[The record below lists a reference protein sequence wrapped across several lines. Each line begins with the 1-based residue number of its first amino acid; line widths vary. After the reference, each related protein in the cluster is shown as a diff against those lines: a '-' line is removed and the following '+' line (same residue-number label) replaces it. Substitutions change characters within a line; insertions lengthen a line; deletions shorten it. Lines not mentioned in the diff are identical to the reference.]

1 MVSSNRRRLSR
12 ASAVSTAPLS
22 ISQEAPSTDAVVEI
36 VADTMDASTTGDSD
50 SANPPSLPDLH
61 VAAADAAAPP
71 SIRSNHFQNLALG
84 VGGGDPLQKILQP
97 SSAPSGALPA
107 DLAISQAG
115 EVSIEH
121 QQLPQRVD
129 GVPLEPAL
137 SPPAPSPPSSTMISA
152 TSATTATTAIAAIA
166 ATDIT
171 PAPVIV
177 RDALSA
183 LPVLP
188 VQFCLQT
195 RCKPIPCC
203 SLQTAML

>member
-1 MVSSNRRRLSR
+1 MASSRLRKR
-12 ASAVSTAPLS
+12 ARALVRSPPKLLRP
-22 ISQEAPSTDAVVEI
+22 QEAPSPES
-36 VADTMDASTTGDSD
+36 ADNFVGQSSERVTTGDSD
-50 SANPPSLPDLH
+50 SENPPSLPVLH
-61 VAAADAAAPP
+61 AAAADSAASQ
-71 SIRSNHFQNLALG
+71 SIASNLLQNLALG
-84 VGGGDPLQKILQP
+84 VGGGDPLQKFLQP

-195 RCKPIPCC
+195 RCKPILCC
-203 SLQTAML
+203 PLQTAMS

>member
-1 MVSSNRRRLSR
+1 MASSRLRKR
-12 ASAVSTAPLS
+12 ARALVRSPPKLLRP
-22 ISQEAPSTDAVVEI
+22 QEAPSPES
-36 VADTMDASTTGDSD
+36 ADNFVGQSSERVTTGDSD
-50 SANPPSLPDLH
+50 SANPPSLPVLH
-61 VAAADAAAPP
+61 AAAADSAASQ
-71 SIRSNHFQNLALG
+71 SIASNLLQNLALG
-84 VGGGDPLQKILQP
+84 VGGGDPLQKFLQP

-129 GVPLEPAL
+129 GVSLEPAL
-137 SPPAPSPPSSTMISA
+137 SPPAPSSPSSTR
-152 TSATTATTAIAAIA
+152 TSATADTTAIAAIA

-195 RCKPIPCC
+195 RCKPILCC
-203 SLQTAML
+203 PLQTAMS